1 MRFAEHIPVKH
12 MDDFV
17 EDFAVFHIVV
27 DMATVRKYSRR
38 MTATLIASKQNLVP
52 RRYRGGDKIFKMAV

>member
-1 MRFAEHIPVKH
+1 